1 MTHAADTAPGP
12 ARPRRLIRLVLREGA
27 RHRPGGA
34 WSALIAAGSVI
45 AALYVIWVGALATV
59 TGDGMLELSEWLQE
73 AGAPYRWLEDIAR
86 WSRAF
91 SARYHIDI
99 SIFIAITF
107 PIAFLTTTATPDRKR
122 LHWTDIVL
130 AALSL
135 AVALYYIVLNQKFL
149 NWNRGMDQPT
159 MADTVVG
166 FMLVALVVEL
176 CRRCTGWGLTSL
188 VAVLLGYTF
197 FGHLLEGALSHDN
210 FTVPYFI
217 EMMTIMEN
225 GIFGAPLEVAATY
238 AFLFVLF
245 GTFYE
250 RSGGGQLFFDMASTI
265 TGRMRGGAAK
275 ACVTASGLYGSVS
288 GSPTA
293 DVATTGPL
301 TIPIMKRMGIP
312 AARAGAI
319 EATASSGGAMLPPVM
334 GAVAFIMSDLTNIAY
349 AKIAWASLLPALLYY
364 AAIYLLVHNEAI
376 RNNEG
381 RMAEKDITPLATAL
395 RRGWRHLLP
404 LGALVILLIDGYT
417 PVYVAAGS
425 TAAVIALSWLSPRNA
440 IGPRRFVEC
449 CTATI
454 TQLVPLVGAVAAAGI
469 VIGAVE
475 ISGLAGKFTLLITYV
490 SGGQLVPTL
499 LLSAVF
505 LILLGMGMPTP
516 AVYVTGAAL
525 LAHPADEVQPAGNA
539 GPSLHAVFRLHL
551 GDHAA
556 GGGGEFRGR
565 RHCRRQSDGARALRG
580 EARDRRLRAAV
591 LLPVQSGAHDAGRH
605 RRGRASGGVRRG
617 AGDVQLLRAAGL
629 ARAAADRHP
638 GAPRAARRG
647 RRVHRAAHRDPAR
660 RGSGRRAHAA
670 RRQMAEGA
678 RSDRRARSRRGAR
691 RSPARVSRYMLI
703 GSATQ

>member
-1 MTHAADTAPGP
+1 MTTASQTAPGP
-12 ARPRRLIRLVLREGA
+12 AVPRRWTRLVFREGA
-27 RHRPGGA
+27 RHRPGGG
-34 WSALIAAGSVI
+34 WSVLIAAGSVV

-59 TGDGMLELSEWLQE
+59 TGDGMLWLAGLLE
-73 AGAPYRWLEDIAR
+73 DAGAPFRWLDGLAT

-107 PIAFLTTTATPDRKR
+107 PIAFLTTTANPYRKR
-122 LHWTDIVL
+122 LHWTDVVL

-135 AVALYYIVLNQKFL
+135 AIALYYIVLNQKFL
-149 NWNRGMDQPT
+149 NWNRGMDQPS

-166 FMLVALVVEL
+166 FVLVALVVEL

-188 VAVLLGYTF
+188 VAALLVYTF
-197 FGHLLEGALSHDN
+197 FGHLLQGALSHEN
-210 FTVPYFI
+210 FSVPYFI

-225 GIFGAPLEVAATY
+225 GVFGAPLEVAATY

-250 RSGGGQLFFDMASTI
+250 KSGGGQLFFDMASAI

-349 AKIAWASLLPALLYY
+349 AQIAWASLLPALLYY
-364 AAIYLLVHNEAI
+364 TAIYLLVHNEAVK
-376 RNNEG
+376 NGEG
-381 RMAEKDITPLATAL
+381 RMAEADITPFPSAV

-404 LGALVILLIDGYT
+404 LGALVILLVEGYT

-449 CTATI
+449 CTSTI
-454 TQLVPLVGAVAAAGI
+454 TQLVPLVGAVAAAGL

-490 SGGQLVPTL
+490 SGGLLVPTL
-499 LLSAVF
+499 LLAAVF

-525 LAHPADEVQPAGNA
+525 LAPTLVAKFNLPEMQAHLFMLYFACLSAITPPVAVANFAAGAIA
-539 GPSLHAVFRLHL
+539 GANPMALGPHAVKLAIGGFVLPFFFLFNPGLNMQGGFAAVAPALFFGAALVTFSSFALQGWLGRRRIGPLERLL
-551 GDHAA
+551 LIAA
-556 GGGGEFRGR
+556 GVGCIVPGVEI
-565 RHCRRQSDGARALRG
+565 QL
-580 EARDRRLRAAV
+580 AAV
-591 LLPVQSGAHDAGRH
+591 ALGALVMLAVHFLKAPIATLSA
-605 RRGRASGGVRRG
+605 AS
-617 AGDVQLLRAAGL
+617 A
-629 ARAAADRHP
+629 
-638 GAPRAARRG
+638 AARR
-647 RRVHRAAHRDPAR
+647 D
-660 RGSGRRAHAA
+660 
-670 RRQMAEGA
+670 
-678 RSDRRARSRRGAR
+678 
-691 RSPARVSRYMLI
+691 
-703 GSATQ
+703 